1 MCKCQV
7 RLQPGAPS
15 PQKMVGSIQVYTFSF
30 FLKQT
35 EQCLVWNVFK
45 EKANSAEG
53 GGTERGIVLVQKNMQ
68 RFRASVESEGLRF
81 ICQK

>member
-1 MCKCQV
+1 MS
-7 RLQPGAPS
+7 G
-15 PQKMVGSIQVYTFSF
+15 TFAAGCPLPTKNGGFHTGIHLFF

>member
-1 MCKCQV
+1 MS
-7 RLQPGAPS
+7 G
-15 PQKMVGSIQVYTFSF
+15 TFAAGCPLPTKNGGFHTGIHFFFF